1 MIMAGGTGGHI
12 FPGLAVAELLR
23 QRDWRVVWLGNPKGM
38 EATLVPQRG
47 IEMKAV
53 NFSGLRGKGL
63 STKLLLPLNLLRA
76 FWQSLRAVRQAK
88 PAVVLGLG
96 GYITFPGGMMAVLL
110 GKPLVLHEQNSV
122 AGLANKVLAR
132 VADRIL
138 VAFPG
143 ALSQAR
149 WSGNPVA
156 AAIAAVEP
164 PAQRYRDRSG
174 RLRVLVVGGSL
185 GAQVFNQVLPNAF
198 GLMLPEQRPA
208 ILHQAGRANIEQLRA
223 NYVTAAVDAQAV
235 AFIEDMAAAY
245 RDADLVIARAGA
257 MTVSEI
263 ACVGVASILV
273 PFPHAVDDHQTG
285 NARFLSDSGA
295 AILIQQSELTPGGL
309 ASLLSQLNRGA
320 LATMAAKA
328 RALGKPDAAR
338 AVADACESVA
348 LVGQAA

>member
-23 QRDWRVVWLGNPKGM
+23 ARNWRVVWLGNPKGM
-38 EATLVPQRG
+38 EASLVPQRG

-53 NFSGLRGKGL
+53 NFGGLRGKGL
-63 STKLLLPLNLLRA
+63 LTQLLLPLNLLRA

-132 VADRIL
+132 VADRIM

-143 ALSQAR
+143 ALSQGR
-149 WSGNPVA
+149 WCGNPVS

-164 PAQRYRDRSG
+164 PEQRYAHRSG
-174 RLRVLVVGGSL
+174 RLRVMVVGGSL

-198 GLMLPEQRPA
+198 GLMQPELRPQ
-208 ILHQAGRANIEQLRA
+208 ILHQAGKANIEELRA
-223 NYVTAAVDAQAV
+223 TYLTAAVDAQAV
-235 AFIEDMAAAY
+235 AFIDDMAAAY
-245 RDADLVIARAGA
+245 READVVIARAGA

-285 NARFLSDSGA
+285 NARFLSEPGA
-295 AILIQQSELTPGGL
+295 AILIQQRDLTPSGL
-309 ASLLSQLNRGA
+309 AALLTQLDRRA
-320 LATMAAKA
+320 LAAMAAKA
-328 RALGKPDAAR
+328 RALGKPDAAQ
-338 AVADACESVA
+338 AVADVCESVA